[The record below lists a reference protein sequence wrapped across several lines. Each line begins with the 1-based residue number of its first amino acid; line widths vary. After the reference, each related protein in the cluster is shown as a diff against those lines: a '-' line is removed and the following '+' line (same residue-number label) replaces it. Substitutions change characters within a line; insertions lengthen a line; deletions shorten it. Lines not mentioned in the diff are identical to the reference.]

1 MATSTKTKKKEVPEE
16 RIEVPEGVEAIF
28 SDNILVIKGPLGEV
42 KRDFAK
48 IMANV
53 SLDGSIIKV
62 TPFSSR
68 KRHMAIMNTAR
79 SLIRNMITGVT
90 KGVTYKLKIAF
101 AHFPITVKVKGNEVH
116 IENFYGER
124 APRVAKI
131 VGDCKLEVQEEDIIV
146 KGVSLDDVGQTA
158 ANIEQATTVKNKDQ
172 RVFLDGVYIYE
183 KRRGE
188 Y

>member
-1 MATSTKTKKKEVPEE
+1 MATSTKTKKKELTEERVEIPEE
-16 RIEVPEGVEAIF
+16 IEATF
-28 SDNILVIKGPLGEV
+28 SDNILIIKGPLGEV
-42 KRDFAK
+42 KRDFSK
-48 IMANV
+48 IRANV
-53 SLDGSIIKV
+53 SLDGDIVKISS
-62 TPFSSR
+62 FSSR
-68 KRHMAIMNTAR
+68 KRHMATMNTAR
-79 SLIRNMITGVT
+79 SLTRNMILGVT

-131 VGDCKLEVQEEDIIV
+131 VGDCKVEAQEEDVIV
-146 KGVSLDDVGQTA
+146 KGTSVDDVGQTA

-172 RVFLDGVYIYE
+172 RVFLDGVYTYE